1 MPFPASPILIPYF
14 LTTLLPGTTYI
25 FVLLLINEFSLS
37 ETVIIYTSPL
47 TGSVAI
53 ICMILIPFLFLKLCW
68 RKITVIDGSQ
78 PSIARASAALK
89 TLEMGYIGYVAFMTV
104 PMIAVHVIACVRFRI
119 PYSMVALVLTGF
131 GTMFTMGLL
140 PYIIF
145 VEKLEAYVSSIPV
158 TKHSMTMP
166 HMMRNL
172 CPSFFSS
179 VGLAFLV
186 LSPFI
191 AKNAVFSNLPRLFM
205 MRVIPCT
212 LFGVLICMLTVFVL
226 QRYTTARIQTVTA
239 FADKLQ
245 QYDYTLERLN
255 VISRDNI
262 GVLMSDMNG
271 FYGAT
276 CALLVSVRKALSL
289 TSTSSF
295 TQLKNTEEISSSI
308 TQIVANI
315 NSIKTRIDMQVK
327 SVQET
332 KATILDMFEQMKK
345 MEANVGTQSHIVSD
359 SSTAVEEMVANIRSV
374 TEVLNKN
381 AEVVKRLSR
390 ASDSGQESV
399 EYAVEQM
406 RVIMA
411 ESDGLLDASTIIQS
425 IAEQTNLLAMNAAI
439 EAAHAGTSGKGFA
452 VVADEI
458 RKLAEQSN
466 TQGKAITEQLKKLQ
480 NAIETINAGI
490 GQVQEQFSVI
500 YGLTNTVAEQE
511 QIVVDAMQEQS
522 AGSTQVLNAIKTMQ
536 HNMRSVSDSSAEM
549 RTGSGQVADR
559 MKQVM
564 SLTEEINGAV
574 TEMQVGTQII
584 IDASNKLNASSTEN
598 AAHIATLQKE
608 VAQFKIN
615 DEQMAK

>member
-1 MPFPASPILIPYF
+1 M
-14 LTTLLPGTTYI
+14 
-25 FVLLLINEFSLS
+25 LLLINEFSLS